1 MLPSYDNIAVTP
13 QESTLQQPK
22 TRSPR
27 SDIAPHLTGALRSDF
42 AQSHPA
48 KRVSRGPTTTQEDL
62 VLRHFKNEWS
72 RCTSEEPTW
81 DGYRQDRPVLIAD
94 LHDFEI
100 CVSPDGD
107 KARRYELIGLHHL
120 EVPRA
125 KKLAFEGVLRVG
137 SEAHYVES
145 ITIQDYSIE
154 GFGDAENPVVVVYL
168 QSTAASKD
176 STHDIWYRLNKPAPK
191 YERYH
196 EPFLWV
202 AQLAK
207 HVLDFMDEQP
217 AASVGLESFRH
228 DFQQWLTTRF
238 CQNTEFKHWLHAIHD
253 HEDFRVPVNA
263 YIEFLYQQ
271 AWNLPNSKALL
282 THTVWADCMV
292 AGLTQIKKQDQ
303 KVTFTLATP
312 DVHGCFK
319 KMYFKEHIRTKHPS
333 EAVRIRQRYRK
344 AQLGFQTARDPRP
357 VSTPLSRPYDGSF
370 FQVGDVVA
378 FDPRQSDK
386 QNWRNADWEWLL
398 HVHDIRMLRNGVQ
411 RLFGIYLYRPRETD
425 IFTARYPY
433 QNEFF
438 FSDNCNCND
447 GELLS
452 TDINGQYDIEW
463 TPSVIPTQAFFVRQT
478 YLTLDSSFVTYAEKH
493 RICDCKKDEITA
505 FDRYHRGDTVYVT
518 KTLGGRK
525 ILEPVII
532 HQKDRAAGHFVV
544 RRLARLL
551 RDFPEQAKHAQ
562 RTGKVFRNEL
572 VLTDDYEEMKVARI
586 ERRCHIRFIPKRETL
601 QNPVPFPYNRGGA
614 GDFWFFSMGLS
625 VKDDAPRLIYLAR
638 PPNNFNEC
646 QDIVAP
652 PGANKLLGMSL
663 FSGGG
668 NLDRGIEEG
677 GAIDFHTAVELDDAA
692 IHTQRANTRD
702 PTKKM
707 FWYGS
712 VDDHLNA
719 ALEGGE
725 NPLIADIGDVNIIIA
740 GSPCPGFS
748 SLQQNIRSAK
758 SEKNASHITTICSYV
773 DLYRP
778 EYAVLENVVSMAATR
793 TELEGQNVLSHVI
806 ACFVSMGYQ
815 VNQFIMDAW
824 NYGSCQQR
832 SRIILT
838 IAAPGL
844 ELIAQP
850 KHTHSMLA
858 TDTIGRSLGFLPNG
872 QRFGQREHYPTP
884 FPHVT
889 PSEVFSDLPN
899 IGNANVLTCVSHPS
913 HRVSQQPSGTIRALL
928 QCIPQRPPGS
938 GYKEAY
944 DLGLIPTALQKP
956 TKETGKAFKRI
967 KESGLV
973 PTITTILCIQDSRNG
988 ASLHWSQD
996 RPITILEARRT
1007 QGYLD
1012 NEPIIGNLTAQYR
1025 IVGNG
1030 VDRKVAFALGLAI
1043 RQAVG
1048 GRQSL
1053 LSREVTEPKQGVI
1066 YDLEDDVEHFSD
1078 ATSVL
1083 SSVQVDVLPPNGTIL
1098 QSSTPARSSRY
1109 LERRASSASADFP
1122 GIPGFEGTSDPRDIE
1137 PDAPPSMDTPTT
1149 GFLSRLSSTIT
1160 SGLTA
1165 LTHRARPTPAT
1176 QETIPQAL
1184 EKITPHSTKRSR
1196 NAPTPYDDTE
1206 EVAPKKRVRQAV
1218 ELPTPV
1224 AVPNAITP
1232 KRKTTTVEASPKKR
1246 RVTRHSGLEATFA
1259 PKQWNK
1265 RPEKEYAAKE

>member
-1 MLPSYDNIAVTP
+1 MQPSYDNIAVKPQKSTP
-13 QESTLQQPK
+13 QRPK
-22 TRSPR
+22 TRSPKPDVA
-27 SDIAPHLTGALRSDF
+27 SHLTGSLRSDF
-42 AQSHPA
+42 ARSHPA
-48 KRVSRGPTTTQEDL
+48 RKGSRSFTALQENT

-81 DGYRQDRPVLIAD
+81 DGYRQERPVLIAD
-94 LHDFEI
+94 LQNFEI
-100 CVSPDGD
+100 YVSPDGD
-107 KARRYELIGLHHL
+107 KTRRYELIGLHHL
-120 EVPRA
+120 EIPRA
-125 KKLAFEGVLRVG
+125 KKLAFDGVLRVG
-137 SEAHYVES
+137 GEEHHVEG

-154 GFGDAENPVVVVYL
+154 GFSNTEDPVVVIYI
-168 QSTAASKD
+168 QSTAASTD
-176 STHDIWYRLNKPAPK
+176 STHDIWYRLHNPAPN

-217 AASVGLESFRH
+217 AASVGLESFRY

-238 CQNTEFKHWLHAIHD
+238 CQHMEFKHWIHAVHD
-253 HEDFRVPVNA
+253 HEDFRVPVNE

-271 AWNLPNSKALL
+271 AWNLPTSNVLL
-282 THTVWADCMV
+282 THTLWADCMV
-292 AGLTQIKKQDQ
+292 AGLRQIEKQDQ
-303 KVTFTLATP
+303 KVTDTLATP
-312 DVHGCFK
+312 DVHECFED
-319 KMYFKEHIRTKHPS
+319 MYFGSFIRPKNPS
-333 EAVRIRQRYRK
+333 KAVRTRQRKRK

-357 VSTPLSRPYDGSF
+357 ASTPLSRPYDGPWV
-370 FQVGDVVA
+370 QVGDVVA

-386 QNWRNADWEWLL
+386 QNWKNADWEWLL
-398 HVHDIRMLRNGVQ
+398 HVHDIRLLRNGVQ
-411 RLFGIYLYRPRETD
+411 RLFGIYLYRPQETD
-425 IFTARYPY
+425 IFTAKYPY
-433 QNEFF
+433 QNELF
-438 FSDNCNCND
+438 FSDNCNCDD

-478 YLTLDSSFVTYAEKH
+478 YLTQDSSFVTYAEKH
-493 RICDCKKDEITA
+493 RICECKKAEMTV
-505 FDRYHRGDTVYVT
+505 FDRFERGDTIYVI

-525 ILEPVII
+525 MLEPVIV
-532 HQKDRAAGHFVV
+532 HQQDRTSGHFVV

-562 RTGKVFRNEL
+562 RVGDVARNEL
-572 VLTDDYEEMKVARI
+572 VLTDDYEEIKVARI
-586 ERRCHIRFIPKRETL
+586 ERRCHIQFIPKRNTL
-601 QNPVPFPYNRGGA
+601 QNQVPFPYNRGGA

-625 VKDDAPRLIYLAR
+625 VKHDTPRLIFLAR

-652 PGANKLLGMSL
+652 PGANKLLGLSL

-677 GAIDFHTAVELDDAA
+677 GAIDFRTAVELDDAA

-712 VDDHLNA
+712 VDDHLNT
-719 ALEGGE
+719 ALDGGE
-725 NPLIADIGDVNIIIA
+725 NPLIALIGDVDMIIA
-740 GSPCPGFS
+740 GSPCPPFS
-748 SLQQNIRSAK
+748 SLQQNIMSLRSK
-758 SEKNASHITTICSYV
+758 KNASHITTICSYV

-778 EYAVLENVVSMAATR
+778 KYAVLENVVSMSATR
-793 TELEGQNVLSHVI
+793 QELEGQNVLSHIV

-844 ELIAQP
+844 ELIGQP

-858 TDTIGRSLGFLPNG
+858 TDTIGRSLGMLPNG
-872 QRFGQREHYPTP
+872 QRFGEREHYPTP

-889 PSEVFSDLPN
+889 PGEVFSDLPN

-913 HRVSQQPSGTIRALL
+913 HRVSQQPSGTMRALL

-944 DLGLIPTALQKP
+944 GLGLIPISLQKP
-956 TKETGKAFKRI
+956 SKETGKAFKRI

-973 PTITTILCIQDSRNG
+973 PTITTMLCIQDSRNG

-1012 NEPIIGNLTAQYR
+1012 NEPIIGNLTAKYR

-1030 VDRKVAFALGLAI
+1030 VDRKVAFALGLAM
-1043 RQAVG
+1043 RQAIN
-1048 GRQSL
+1048 GRQRS
-1053 LSREVTEPKQGVI
+1053 STCHEVTESKKDVM

-1078 ATSVL
+1078 VTSTFANG
-1083 SSVQVDVLPPNGTIL
+1083 QVCVRPPNGAL
-1098 QSSTPARSSRY
+1098 SQSSTPARLPRY
-1109 LERRASSASADFP
+1109 LERRASSASVDFTEFP
-1122 GIPGFEGTSDPRDIE
+1122 AFDGTSDFRDIE
-1137 PDAPPSMDTPTT
+1137 AEAPPSMDTRTT
-1149 GFLSRLSSTIT
+1149 GILSPQL
-1160 SGLTA
+1160 
-1165 LTHRARPTPAT
+1165 
-1176 QETIPQAL
+1176 ETTDAEPL
-1184 EKITPHSTKRSR
+1184 
-1196 NAPTPYDDTE
+1196 
-1206 EVAPKKRVRQAV
+1206 
-1218 ELPTPV
+1218 
-1224 AVPNAITP
+1224 
-1232 KRKTTTVEASPKKR
+1232 PKKR
-1246 RVTRHSGLEATFA
+1246 RVTRHSGLKATFA

>member
-13 QESTLQQPK
+13 QKSTLQQPK

-137 SEAHYVES
+137 SEAHYVEG

-196 EPFLWV
+196 EPFLWA

-238 CQNTEFKHWLHAIHD
+238 FQNTEFKHWLHAIHD

-411 RLFGIYLYRPRETD
+411 RLFGIYLYRPRETN

-433 QNEFF
+433 QNELF
-438 FSDNCNCND
+438 FSDNCNCDD

-544 RRLARLL
+544 RRLVRLL

-562 RTGKVFRNEL
+562 RTGKVLRNEL
-572 VLTDDYEEMKVARI
+572 VLTDDYEEMKVAQI
-586 ERRCHIRFIPKRETL
+586 ERRCYIRFIPKRETL

-625 VKDDAPRLIYLAR
+625 VKNDAPRLIYLAR

-677 GAIDFHTAVELDDAA
+677 GAIDFRTAVELDDAA

-844 ELIAQP
+844 RLIAQP

-889 PSEVFSDLPN
+889 PCDVFSDLPN

-1012 NEPIIGNLTAQYR
+1012 SEPIIGNLTAQYR

-1109 LERRASSASADFP
+1109 LERRANSASADFP
-1122 GIPGFEGTSDPRDIE
+1122 DIPGFDGTSDPRDIE